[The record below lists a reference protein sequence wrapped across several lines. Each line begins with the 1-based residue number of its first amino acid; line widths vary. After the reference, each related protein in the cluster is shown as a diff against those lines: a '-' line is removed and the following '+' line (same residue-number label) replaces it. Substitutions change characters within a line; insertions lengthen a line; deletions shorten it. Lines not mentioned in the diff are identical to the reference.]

1 MSCFHISKYSKT
13 RPISDGLREN
23 NVNYYSSLNRYLK
36 RIAEICRIER
46 NWFFMQ
52 LGIPIRQKLYQAV
65 RGLAFFPALPL
76 CRLGSLPATGGKI
89 FCPYHDKTTSR

>member
-13 RPISDGLREN
+13 RPISDELRKN

-46 NWFFMQ
+46 NWVFHAARHTYSTEIISSGSRA
-52 LGIPIRQKLYQAV
+52 GI
-65 RGLAFFPALPL
+65 LP
-76 CRLGSLPATGGKI
+76 GITPM
-89 FCPYHDKTTSR
+89 